1 MGRPA
6 TGVVTRCPAP
16 AALLPALWLILAG
29 AQAARIAVTG
39 SLMSGDGVYH
49 FAHLRS
55 LVVDRDL
62 DPANEVRHFREQVRS
77 PVTGRP
83 KLGSDTTRSQRTG
96 KVVNKYP
103 VGLALLAAP
112 GYLAVHL
119 ASAALSSAGVPVDR
133 SGYGWAY
140 QYACG
145 LMVAAYAVIGLW
157 WCQRVAA
164 SMGEGLDRTAW
175 WAALL
180 VAGAMPWLFY
190 ATVEP
195 LFSHALSATTG
206 AALAWQW
213 VRARGTD
220 RTGPWLAAGAV
231 GGVAAMVRYQDAS
244 LLLLP
249 LADLVVSA
257 RAPIVRLRLG
267 LAVGAGAVLA
277 LLPQAAA
284 NYAQFGTLWPAGY
297 AGETFALWQRPWL
310 IYTLTSADVGLL
322 RWSPIAVGAL
332 AGLAIG
338 AWRGWPAARMGLLM
352 VAVQVYLVASWYF
365 VSQGHAFGNRMLVNC
380 TVFFVVGLTAL
391 LDAARDRPRLRAG
404 LLAAGVLLAGANLLL
419 MWLWTR
425 GAVGPL
431 AELLSLRALP
441 R

>member
-6 TGVVTRCPAP
+6 TGVVTRRVAP
-16 AALLPALWLILAG
+16 AALLAALWLILAG

-62 DPANEVRHFREQVRS
+62 DPANEIRHFREEVRS

-83 KLGSDTTRSQRTG
+83 KLGGDTTRSRETG
-96 KVVNKYP
+96 EVVNKYP
-103 VGLALLAAP
+103 LGLALLTAP
-112 GYLAVHL
+112 GYLAVYL
-119 ASAALSSAGVPVDR
+119 ASAALSAAGVAVDR
-133 SGYGWAY
+133 SGYGWTY

-164 SMGEGLDRTAW
+164 SMGEGLHRTAW
-175 WAALL
+175 RAALL
-180 VAGAMPWLFY
+180 VAGATPWLFY
-190 ATVEP
+190 TTVEP
-195 LFSHALSATTG
+195 LFSHALSATAG

-213 VRARGTD
+213 VRARASD
-220 RTGPWLAAGAV
+220 RTWPWFAAGAV

-249 LADLVVSA
+249 LADLIVSA
-257 RAPIVRLRLG
+257 RPLAARLRLG
-267 LAVGAGAVLA
+267 LAVGAGAALA
-277 LLPQAAA
+277 ALPQAAA
-284 NYAQFGTLWPAGY
+284 NYAQFGTLSPAGY
-297 AGETFALWQRPWL
+297 SGETFALWLRPWL
-310 IYTLTSADVGLL
+310 LYTLTSADVGLL

-332 AGLAIG
+332 AGLALG
-338 AWRGWPAARMGLLM
+338 AWRGWPAARLGLAM

-365 VSQGHAFGNRMLVNC
+365 VSQGHTFGNRMLVNC
-380 TVFFVVGLTAL
+380 TVFLVVGVTAL
-391 LDAARDRPRLRAG
+391 LDAAKGRPRLGAS
-404 LLAAGVLLAGANLLL
+404 LHAAGVLLVGANLLL

-425 GAVGPL
+425 GVVGPL
-431 AELLSLRALP
+431 GELLSVRALL